1 MDLLNLLLKRKK
13 YRMITLHTINNEP
26 IFVVE
31 VRGLLFWHVVKSFE
45 SDDAVYARNCA
56 EELLDT
62 LNEEIL

>member
-1 MDLLNLLLKRKK
+1 MDLLNLILKRKK
-13 YRMITLHTINNEP
+13 YRMITLRTINDEP

>member
-1 MDLLNLLLKRKK
+1 
-13 YRMITLHTINNEP
+13 MITLHTINDEP